1 MRTMI
6 PVMIAAGLVIAGPA
20 AAQDT
25 NNMAAANT
33 TAPAAT
39 DSNMA
44 APDAN
49 AVGAMPANDVAP
61 APEVTTTD
69 TETSQQSTP
78 KSGGGFPWGVLGLLG
93 LIGLIPRR
101 GRG

>member
-6 PVMIAAGLVIAGPA
+6 PVMIAAALVAAGPA

-25 NNMAAANT
+25 NNMAAA
-33 TAPAAT
+33 APAPIDA
-39 DSNMA
+39 NVA

-49 AVGAMPANDVAP
+49 AVAAMPVNDVAP
-61 APEVTTTD
+61 APEVTTNDTD
-69 TETSQQSTP
+69 TSQQSTE
-78 KSGGGFPWGVLGLLG
+78 SHGSGFPWGVLGLLG

-101 GRG
+101 SRS